1 MVMST
6 CTSQRDQTLRT
17 KDEFKMPQSNIDR
30 EEDEKNVR
38 EYIDDDILGFDDII
52 PVDKSTADVS
62 EHATLNGVK
71 QTKLVVLQ
79 GKHLSMIDRIEVKVQ
94 QSNLVALWQTF
105 DRIADPT

>member
-1 MVMST
+1 M
-6 CTSQRDQTLRT
+6 RT

-79 GKHLSMIDRIEVKVQ
+79 GKHSFEYD
-94 QSNLVALWQTF
+94 
-105 DRIADPT
+105 